1 MKPVASTI
9 VVTLVLSLAS
19 LLQAQGT
26 GEPQDKAS
34 IWMRQKLRASQEIL
48 KGLADGDFNTIG
60 ANARSMNLME
70 YLEKWARADRPEY
83 RTQLRLFEF
92 ADRELIRAA
101 SDKNLEAATLAY
113 TQLTISCV
121 NCHKLVRAAKK

>member
-9 VVTLVLSLAS
+9 VLTLVLSLAS

-34 IWMRQKLRASQEIL
+34 IWMRQGRASQEIL

-60 ANARSMNLME
+60 ANAG
-70 YLEKWARADRPEY
+70 P
-83 RTQLRLFEF
+83 
-92 ADRELIRAA
+92 
-101 SDKNLEAATLAY
+101 
-113 TQLTISCV
+113 
-121 NCHKLVRAAKK
+121 

>member
-9 VVTLVLSLAS
+9 IVTLVLSLAS

-48 KGLADGDFNTIG
+48 KRGVTESLC
-60 ANARSMNLME
+60 
-70 YLEKWARADRPEY
+70 K
-83 RTQLRLFEF
+83 F
-92 ADRELIRAA
+92 A
-101 SDKNLEAATLAY
+101 T
-113 TQLTISCV
+113 
-121 NCHKLVRAAKK
+121 